1 MENRFMKVPFDLEM
15 AKKITSGEMEGK
27 IVTRKGYPSKILMFD
42 MANIDYP
49 ICATVLI
56 PGVSEDC
63 YHFAANGAQYKKFNP
78 ESDFDLMLEIPEVNT
93 FAPGMPVLGFDGR
106 GEWRYDI
113 FSHIRSTTRGTT
125 YYVCSGRSYKKIVP
139 FNGNEHLVG
148 TKDI

>member
-1 MENRFMKVPFDLEM
+1 MEKKFVKVPFDLEL
-15 AKKITSGEMEGK
+15 AKKIVSGETEGK
-27 IVTRKGYPSKILMFD
+27 IVTRKGYPSKILVFD

-56 PGVSEDC
+56 SGVSEDC
-63 YHFAANGAQYKKFNP
+63 YHFAANGAHFKKFNP

-93 FAPGMPVLGFDGR
+93 FTPGMPVLGSDGG

-113 FSHIRSTTRGTT
+113 FSHIRLTTRGTT

-139 FNGNEHLVG
+139 FNGNENLVG

>member
-1 MENRFMKVPFDLEM
+1 MKVPFDLEM
-15 AKKITSGEMEGK
+15 AKKITSGEMEGN
-27 IVTRKGYPSKILMFD
+27 IVTRKGYLSKILMFD

-63 YHFAANGAQYKKFNP
+63 YHFAANGAHFKKFNP
-78 ESDFDLMLEIPEVNT
+78 VSDFDLMLEIPEVNT
-93 FAPGMPVLGFDGR
+93 FTPGMPVLGSDG
-106 GEWRYDI
+106 GDEWRYDI
-113 FSHIRSTTRGTT
+113 FSHIRLTTRGTT

-139 FNGNEHLVG
+139 FNGNENLVG

>member
-1 MENRFMKVPFDLEM
+1 
-15 AKKITSGEMEGK
+15 
-27 IVTRKGYPSKILMFD
+27 

-63 YHFAANGAQYKKFNP
+63 YHFAANGAHFKKFNP
-78 ESDFDLMLEIPEVNT
+78 VSDFDLMLETPEVNT
-93 FAPGMPVLGFDGR
+93 FTPGMPVLGFDGR

-113 FSHIRSTTRGTT
+113 FSHIRFTTRGTT

-139 FNGNEHLVG
+139 FNGNENLVG